1 MLKRAAEAKPDAQI
15 TGFTV
20 QKMAP
25 RAGAH
30 ELIVGM
36 TTDPLFGPVILFGE
50 GGTAVEVI
58 ADRAVAL
65 PPLNMSLAR
74 ELISRTRIS
83 KLLNGYRDQ
92 PAANNEEI
100 CLTLMK
106 IAQLT
111 IEIPEV
117 VELDINPLF
126 ADHNGVLAVDARIR
140 VEAVAAFDNE
150 RLAIRPYPKELEEIY
165 VLNNRKIKIRPIRPE
180 DEVAHH
186 QFLAKVSP
194 EDMYMRFFG
203 AIRELPHSEMARFT
217 QIDYHREMAF
227 IVGEKDSEGNWET
240 LGVVRVITDPD
251 NEFAEFSI
259 LVRSDLQSF
268 GLGRKLMEKII
279 DYCRARGTRRVIGD
293 ILRQNQRML
302 NMTKS
307 LGFHSHNVAGEDGV
321 HVELDLSSL
330 KQIMNY

>member
-1 MLKRAAEAKPDAQI
+1 
-15 TGFTV
+15 
-20 QKMAP
+20 
-25 RAGAH
+25 
-30 ELIVGM
+30 
-36 TTDPLFGPVILFGE
+36 
-50 GGTAVEVI
+50 
-58 ADRAVAL
+58 
-65 PPLNMSLAR
+65 
-74 ELISRTRIS
+74 
-83 KLLNGYRDQ
+83 
-92 PAANNEEI
+92 
-100 CLTLMK
+100 
-106 IAQLT
+106 
-111 IEIPEV
+111 
-117 VELDINPLF
+117 
-126 ADHNGVLAVDARIR
+126 
-140 VEAVAAFDNE
+140 
-150 RLAIRPYPKELEEIY
+150 
-165 VLNNRKIKIRPIRPE
+165 
-180 DEVAHH
+180 
-186 QFLAKVSP
+186 
-194 EDMYMRFFG
+194 
-203 AIRELPHSEMARFT
+203 MARFT

-227 IVGEKDSEGNWET
+227 IAGEKDSEGNWET